1 MRFKGLKIDDFAS
14 IIKGKSV
21 KEIEA
26 DNIDFIISIKERHY
40 SLPSHKMYLGA
51 LSHSYSIDDIT
62 LNRKKLSRFLSNDD
76 AIIEDKFY
84 NHNNT
89 GSGNNSNNESDQ
101 PYTREQIPKLLE
113 YADPRTIAMI
123 LIMASAALRLG
134 ALPILKVADL
144 TPVPKHNVYQIG
156 VYANS
161 KSNRHYTF
169 CTPNARRR

>member
-40 SLPSHKMYLGA
+40 SLASLKMYLGA
-51 LSHSYSIDDIT
+51 LSHFYSIDDIT
-62 LNRKKLSRFLSNDD
+62 RNRKKLSRFLSNDD

-84 NHNNT
+84 NDNNT

-101 PYTREQIPKLLE
+101 PYTREQIPKPLE
-113 YADPRTIAMI
+113 YADPRTRAMR

-144 TPVPKHNVYQIG
+144 TPSTKTQCLSN
-156 VYANS
+156 
-161 KSNRHYTF
+161 KSI
-169 CTPNARRR
+169 C

>member
-51 LSHSYSIDDIT
+51 LSHFYSIDDIT

-76 AIIEDKFY
+76 AI
-84 NHNNT
+84 
-89 GSGNNSNNESDQ
+89 
-101 PYTREQIPKLLE
+101 
-113 YADPRTIAMI
+113 
-123 LIMASAALRLG
+123 
-134 ALPILKVADL
+134 
-144 TPVPKHNVYQIG
+144 
-156 VYANS
+156 
-161 KSNRHYTF
+161 
-169 CTPNARRR
+169 